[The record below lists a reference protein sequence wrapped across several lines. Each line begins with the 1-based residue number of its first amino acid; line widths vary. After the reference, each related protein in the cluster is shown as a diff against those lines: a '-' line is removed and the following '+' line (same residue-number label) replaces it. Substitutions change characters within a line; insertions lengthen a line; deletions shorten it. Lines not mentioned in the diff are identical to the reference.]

1 MDELQGERQDPAQE
15 SANGLLVSSAD
26 VDCFEPIDI
35 PLPVVN
41 GTILQGILFMTANL
55 ANLIFN
61 VTCQDS
67 NFILVCY
74 SE

>member
-41 GTILQGILFMTANL
+41 GTILQGMMTANL

>member
-15 SANGLLVSSAD
+15 SANGLLVSSTD

-41 GTILQGILFMTANL
+41 GTIL
-55 ANLIFN
+55 
-61 VTCQDS
+61 
-67 NFILVCY
+67 
-74 SE
+74 